1 MEDPL
6 VSREPDYRDLDLDF
20 FANPTTKDV
29 NKKTGVDAI
38 KRSVRNLV
46 LTNFYEK
53 PFRPHI
59 GSDVRGLL
67 FENISMLTSVYLKDA
82 ITSLLENFESRI
94 LLKSV
99 DVKEDI
105 DNNGYNVTI
114 TYIIRNRE
122 MQVVSTL
129 FLERIR

>member
-1 MEDPL
+1 MNDPL

-46 LTNFYEK
+46 MTNFYEK
-53 PFRPHI
+53 PFRPYI

-67 FENISMLTSVYLKDA
+67 FENISMLTSVYLKDS

-99 DVKEDI
+99 EVKEDI

-122 MQVVSTL
+122 MEVISTL